1 MDFRIMMYCAAATLV
16 LVHAV
21 DSAYS
26 SSIPRSRCLP
36 HQSSALLQLKQDFA
50 FNNSSFTDSCSLSNQ
65 KMKSW
70 IEGNDCCDD
79 WDGVTCNL
87 ETGHVIGLDL
97 SSSCLQG
104 PLSSNSSLFSLTKL
118 QRLNLAYNN
127 FTLSNIP
134 SRLFTQL
141 PRLTHLNLSSS
152 NFYGFVPSEI
162 ALLSNLIS
170 LDLSSVAYFDILK
183 GEGCE
188 LCESL
193 TMKTVS
199 ENMTKL
205 REVHLDGV
213 NLSSVSVLSFSK
225 FAHLI
230 SLSLYDCNLHGEFP
244 MNIFQLPNI
253 QVIVLSDNENLIGSL
268 PDFHNGSQLQTLHLY
283 GTKFHG
289 RLPDSIGNLKSLIE
303 LIIER
308 CNFSGT
314 IPSSLGNLSQLEV
327 LDLGGN
333 NFNGEVPATLGNLS
347 QLKYLALGGSNFIGQ
362 LPATLGNLSQLEHFN
377 LVGENIKGQLPS
389 TLQNLAKLTYLRI
402 VDTGLTGEL
411 PFWIGNF
418 KLLESL
424 TISGK
429 FEGQIPSSLGNLSH
443 LSLLKLYGESFNG
456 MLPKTITNLTQL
468 SYLIISD
475 TSLTG
480 PIPSSLYRMPLLTEI
495 WIENN
500 KFTGPLEFENVS
512 SSPLSYLSIKNNHLD
527 GQIPISVSEFPNLLQ
542 LELQSNNLS
551 GKLQLEIFPENSEL
565 QILGLSDNNDLAITS
580 SSTNSSVHKFDTLLL
595 SSCNIGETFP
605 EFLKTQDEIRYLD
618 LSNNKIKGKIPSW
631 FLNIGVDTLSNLIL
645 SNNSF
650 TGWERAQPITLP
662 WKNLRLLDLRLNSLE
677 GSLIVPPP
685 SITHFF
691 ISENK
696 LGGGIDPLLFCNLS
710 VLQVLDVSNN
720 HLSGT
725 IPQCLVNSS
734 SSLLVLDMKHNK
746 FSGKIPETFLNE
758 NSLKTLDLS
767 HNRLRGKVPKSLIN
781 CKALQVLNLGHNVI
795 NDVFPFWLQNLPE
808 LQALVLRSNKFH
820 GPIWDSHH
828 DIGFVKLRIVDLSMN
843 DFSGNLPSDYFNKW
857 SAINTEITKENK
869 SELKYME
876 GGGDYYKDSIV
887 IVQKGYEIEFE
898 KILTIFTAIDLSN
911 NKFDGTIPS
920 SIGDL
925 LAIKVINLSNNT
937 FDGLIPTF
945 IGNLKELE
953 SLDLSNNNLFGRI
966 PGELATLTFLSYL
979 NLSGNNLSGPIP
991 SGGQFN
997 TFENTSFVGNV
1008 GLCDFPL
1015 SKKCEDTN
1023 AVDEYSQQCDESDE
1037 NGFGWEAVLIGYG
1050 CSFVIGAIGG
1060 FVIISKKP
1068 KWLANIFGRYLQ

>member
-1 MDFRIMMYCAAATLV
+1 MGVME
-16 LVHAV
+16 V
-21 DSAYS
+21 D
-26 SSIPRSRCLP
+26 
-36 HQSSALLQLKQDFA
+36 
-50 FNNSSFTDSCSLSNQ
+50 
-65 KMKSW
+65 
-70 IEGNDCCDD
+70 E
-79 WDGVTCNL
+79 
-87 ETGHVIGLDL
+87 
-97 SSSCLQG
+97 
-104 PLSSNSSLFSLTKL
+104 
-118 QRLNLAYNN
+118 
-127 FTLSNIP
+127 
-134 SRLFTQL
+134 TQL

-213 NLSSVSVLSFSK
+213 NLSSVSPLSFSK
-225 FAHLI
+225 FTHLI

-253 QVIVLSDNENLIGSL
+253 QVIVLSDNENLVGSL

-456 MLPKTITNLTQL
+456 MVPKTITNLTQL

-650 TGWERAQPITLP
+650 TGWERAQLITLP

-696 LGGGIDPLLFCNLS
+696 LGGGIDPLLFY
-710 VLQVLDVSNN
+710 
-720 HLSGT
+720 
-725 IPQCLVNSS
+725 
-734 SSLLVLDMKHNK
+734 
-746 FSGKIPETFLNE
+746 
-758 NSLKTLDLS
+758 
-767 HNRLRGKVPKSLIN
+767 
-781 CKALQVLNLGHNVI
+781 
-795 NDVFPFWLQNLPE
+795 
-808 LQALVLRSNKFH
+808 
-820 GPIWDSHH
+820 
-828 DIGFVKLRIVDLSMN
+828 
-843 DFSGNLPSDYFNKW
+843 YFNKW

-911 NKFDGTIPS
+911 NNFDGTIPS

-937 FDGLIPTF
+937 FDGLIPTV

-966 PGELATLTFLSYL
+966 PQELATLTFLSYL

-997 TFENTSFVGNV
+997 TFENSSFLGNV